1 MNAKK
6 AKALRN
12 LIARMVEKG
21 VIEGDYVRYGTV
33 AGNPTTRVLDPKSPK
48 GVYRRL
54 KRFGAEQVLTGNA

>member
-21 VIEGDYVRYGTV
+21 VNEGDYARYGTV
-33 AGNPTTRVLDPKSPK
+33 AGNPTTRVLRVSTVVSRDLVRS
-48 GVYRRL
+48 RS
-54 KRFGAEQVLTGNA
+54 